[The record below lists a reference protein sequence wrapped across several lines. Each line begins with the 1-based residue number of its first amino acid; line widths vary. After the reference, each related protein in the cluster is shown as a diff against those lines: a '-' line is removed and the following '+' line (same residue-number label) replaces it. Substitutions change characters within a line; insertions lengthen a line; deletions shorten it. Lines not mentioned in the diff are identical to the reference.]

1 MAMRVFLLLCLCTL
15 LMAQE
20 APRATDSNSPNAPKY
35 TADGRLIFP
44 DNYREWIYLTTGM
57 DMDYNPDLMTMD
69 HSMFD
74 NIFVNPEAYRA
85 FVATGTWPDKTILV
99 LEGRMAANKGSINKK
114 GHYQTN
120 DIMARSIHIKDE
132 ARFPGKWAFVG
143 FGDDNLGKVIPKEA
157 VCYSCHEQH
166 GAVDTTFVQFYPTLL
181 EIAKKKG
188 TLARAYLKEESANAS
203 DGTKKSK

>member
-1 MAMRVFLLLCLCTL
+1 MAMRVLLLLTLCTL
-15 LMAQE
+15 LMSQD
-20 APRATDSNSPNAPKY
+20 APKAAAGSNKSNAPED
-35 TADGRLIFP
+35 TADGGLVFP
-44 DNYREWIYLTTGM
+44 ENYREWIYLTTGM
-57 DMDYNPDLMTMD
+57 DMDYNPELMNMD

-74 NIFVNPEAYRA
+74 NIFVNPEASKA

-132 ARFPGKWAFVG
+132 ARFPGKWAFFG
-143 FGDDNLGKVIPKEA
+143 FGDANTGKVFPKEA

-166 GAVDTTFVQFYPTLL
+166 AAVDTTFVQFYPTLL

-188 TLARAYLKEESANAS
+188 TLSPAYVKEQAANA
-203 DGTKKSK
+203 KK

>member
-1 MAMRVFLLLCLCTL
+1 MAMRVLLLLSLCTL
-15 LMAQE
+15 LMAQD
-20 APRATDSNSPNAPKY
+20 APRSVDSNSSNAPKY

-57 DMDYNPDLMTMD
+57 DMDYNPDLQTMD

-74 NIFVNPEAYRA
+74 NIFVNPEAYKA

-132 ARFPGKWAFVG
+132 AHFPGKWAFVG
-143 FGDDNLGKVIPKEA
+143 FGDGTTGKLFPTKT

-181 EIAKKKG
+181 EIAQKKG
-188 TLARAYLKEESANAS
+188 TLAPTYVKEEAANARE
-203 DGTKKSK
+203 GTKKSK